1 MNRQSRLHIQQPVV
15 WVTGASRGIG
25 REIAKQ
31 FASVGCDVC
40 LSARST
46 RQLKDAAKRIIEVG
60 GRAYPFPC
68 DLSSSASIARTVKI
82 IQKQIGEIDVLVNNA
97 GITVFKSFLNTSVEE
112 FDDIL
117 ATNLRGHVACIKAVL
132 PSMLKRK
139 QGWIFNIISTAA
151 IKTFKD
157 SAAYTAAKAGMLGF
171 ARVLRQ
177 EVGESNVRVVNVLP
191 GPTET
196 GMWSRPDRRKFS
208 RRMMSAK
215 SVAEAILSVYR
226 MPEDVVVDELILR
239 PVRGD
244 ID

>member
-1 MNRQSRLHIQQPVV
+1 MNGQSRLHIQQPVV

-40 LSARST
+40 LSARSA
-46 RQLKDAAKRIIEVG
+46 RELKDAARRIIDAG
-60 GRAYPFPC
+60 GSAYPFPC
-68 DLSSSASIARTVKI
+68 DISSSASIARTVKSI
-82 IQKQIGEIDVLVNNA
+82 RKQVGEINVLVNNA
-97 GITVFKSFLNTSVEE
+97 GMTVFKSFLNTSLKE

-117 ATNLRGHVACIKAVL
+117 ATNLSGHVACIKAVL
-132 PSMLKRK
+132 PSMVRRKR
-139 QGWIFNIISTAA
+139 GWIFNIISTAA

-157 SAAYTAAKAGMLGF
+157 SAAYTAAKAGMLGV
-171 ARVLRQ
+171 ARVLRE
-177 EVGESNVRVVNVLP
+177 EVGRSNVRVVNVLP

-196 GMWSRPDRRKFS
+196 GMWSRADRRKFS

-215 SVAEAILSVYR
+215 SVAEAILEVYR
-226 MPEDVVVDELILR
+226 MPEDVVIDEVILR
-239 PVRGD
+239 PIRGD

>member
-1 MNRQSRLHIQQPVV
+1 MKRQSSLHIQQPVV

-46 RQLKDAAKRIIEVG
+46 LELKEISRRIHDVG

-68 DLSSSASIARTVKI
+68 DLSSSASIATTVKT
-82 IQKQIGEIDVLVNNA
+82 IQKRIGQIDVLVNNA
-97 GITVFKSFLNTSVEE
+97 GITVFKPFLKTSLKE

-117 ATNLRGHVACIKAVL
+117 ATNLRGHAACIKEVL
-132 PSMLKRK
+132 PSMLRRKR
-139 QGWIFNIISTAA
+139 GWIFNIISTAA
-151 IKTFKD
+151 VKTFRD
-157 SAAYTAAKAGMLGF
+157 SSAYTAAKAGMLGF
-171 ARVLRQ
+171 ARVLRE
-177 EVGESNVRVVNVLP
+177 EVGAGNVRVVNVLP

-196 GMWSRPDRRKFS
+196 GMWSRADRRKFS

-215 SVAEAILSVYR
+215 SVAEAILAVYR
-226 MPEDVVVDELILR
+226 MPEDVVIDEVILR

>member
-1 MNRQSRLHIQQPVV
+1 M
-15 WVTGASRGIG
+15 
-25 REIAKQ
+25 
-31 FASVGCDVC
+31 C

-46 RQLKDAAKRIIEVG
+46 RQLKDAAKRIIDVG

-68 DLSSSASIARTVKI
+68 DLSSSSAIDRTVKI
-82 IQKQIGEIDVLVNNA
+82 IQKQIGEIDVLVNNG
-97 GITVFKSFLNTSVEE
+97 GITVFKSFLNTSMEE

-132 PSMLKRK
+132 PSMVKRK

-157 SAAYTAAKAGMLGF
+157 SAAYTATKAGMLGF
-171 ARVLRQ
+171 ARVLRD
-177 EVGESNVRVVNVLP
+177 EVGANNVKVVNFLP

-196 GMWSRPDRRKFS
+196 AMWSRADRRKFS

-215 SVAEAILSVYR
+215 SVAEAILAVYR
-226 MPEDVVVDELILR
+226 MPNDIVIEEIVLR
-239 PVRGD
+239 PMLGD